1 MEIKQYDIYLVN
13 LDPAIGSEIQ
23 KTRPCI
29 VISPDEMNKNI
40 QTIIVAPMTT
50 KSHNYPTR
58 PKVTFEKKTG
68 WIVLDQIRTVD
79 RRRLV
84 KRLGRVNDETI
95 INIKATIKEMLVD

>member
-1 MEIKQYDIYLVN
+1 MKIKQYNIYLVN

-23 KTRPCI
+23 KTSPCM

-40 QTIIVAPMTT
+40 QAIIVAPMTT
-50 KSHNYPTR
+50 KSHNCPAR

-68 WIVLDQIRTVD
+68 WIVLDQIGTVD

-84 KRLGRVNDETI
+84 KRLGRVTDKAI